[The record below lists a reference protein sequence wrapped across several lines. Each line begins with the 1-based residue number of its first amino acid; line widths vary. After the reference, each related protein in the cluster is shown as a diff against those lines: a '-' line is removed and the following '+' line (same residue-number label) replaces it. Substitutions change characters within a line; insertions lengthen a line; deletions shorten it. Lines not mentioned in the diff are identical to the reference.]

1 MTPRR
6 KLGRLAA
13 VSGLALGVLILV
25 ATPASAHAVLLQ
37 TSPGEGAVL
46 TSPPTSVS
54 LRYDEQVTVTPGGI
68 RVYNAQGSRVDDGTI
83 RNPSP
88 DVVQL
93 GVRPHLANGAY
104 VVTWRVI
111 SADTHPVEGA
121 FTFQVGLTSNAV
133 APNVT
138 GLAQHLLQNQRG
150 DQTVGVVYGALRGLL
165 YAGLALLIGAVAFA
179 AWIWPR
185 ARRLRRTARLVWA
198 GWTLT
203 LVATIA
209 EVLIQGIYGAGLVFK
224 DLFHSQLIRQ
234 VLGTEFGHM
243 SILRLAILLGALPLL
258 RRLLG
263 SDRGDDALPRW
274 WTPTAVA
281 LGLVLALTPALSGH
295 AHTGDLPTFAVPA
308 DVIHILAM
316 AVWLGGLAMLVYAVF
331 PGRSVEDLR
340 DAVPRFSRVALAC
353 VLALV
358 VTGSFQAWRQVGSIH
373 ALRDTSYGHILAV
386 KVVLVLVLVVFGGFS
401 RQVVGFLFPQRVRA
415 ATGDPDERV
424 PVVTGGAD
432 DDAPTPNGQGVAL
445 DDDEEWEIDE
455 VFELR
460 RLKRSVF
467 AEVVIAV
474 AVISVTA
481 LLVNAAPAKIAAAQR
496 GGGSSDI
503 TLKSSKVWVDLDM
516 IPGVAPGANDVH
528 VTAIL
533 PTGAPVNLVN
543 LSLTM
548 DYPSRHIP
556 PLTIPLR
563 HLGPGHYLSPGFTI
577 PFAGNWRVTADVQTD
592 EFTDITLVG
601 TLVVNS

>member
-1 MTPRR
+1 MTAHR
-6 KLGRLAA
+6 KLIRLAA
-13 VSGLALGVLILV
+13 VSGLALGILILV
-25 ATPASAHAVLLQ
+25 AAPAGAHAVLLQ
-37 TSPGEGAVL
+37 TTPGEGAVL
-46 TSPPTSVS
+46 TSPPGSVS

-68 RVYNAQGSRVDDGTI
+68 RVYDSHGSRVDSGTI
-83 RNPSP
+83 TKPSP

-93 GVRPHLANGAY
+93 GVRPHLADGAY

-121 FTFQVGLTSNAV
+121 FTFQVGLISNAV

-138 GLAQHLLQNQRG
+138 GLAQHLLQNQKG
-150 DQTVGVVYGALRGLL
+150 DQTVGVVYGALRDSL
-165 YAGLALLIGAVAFA
+165 YTGLALLIGAVVFA
-179 AWIWPR
+179 AWIWPG

-198 GWTLT
+198 GWILT
-203 LVATIA
+203 LAATIA
-209 EVLIQGIYGAGLVFK
+209 EVLIQGIYGAGLGFK

-258 RRLLG
+258 RRLLR
-263 SDRGDDALPRW
+263 SDPAGKPLPVW
-274 WTPTAVA
+274 WAPTAAV
-281 LGLVLALTPALSGH
+281 LGIVLAVTPALSGH
-295 AHTGDLPTFAVPA
+295 AHTGDLPTLAVPA

-331 PGRSVEDLR
+331 PGRGVKELR
-340 DAVPRFSRVALAC
+340 DAVPRFSRVAMTC
-353 VLALV
+353 VVALV

-386 KVVLVLVLVVFGGFS
+386 KLVLVLVLIVFGGLS
-401 RQVVGFLFPQRVRA
+401 RQIVGFLFPRRVGEETNHPR
-415 ATGDPDERV
+415 ERV
-424 PVVTGGAD
+424 PVVAGGAEDDRPATNGHDVELDED
-432 DDAPTPNGQGVAL
+432 DDWEL
-445 DDDEEWEIDE
+445 DEA
-455 VFELR
+455 FELR
-460 RLKRSVF
+460 RLKGSVF

-474 AVISVTA
+474 AILAVTA

-496 GGGSSDI
+496 GGGSTGV
-503 TLKSSKVWVDLDM
+503 TLKSGKVWVDLDV

-533 PTGAPVNLVN
+533 PSGAPVNLVN
-543 LSLTM
+543 LSLTL

-577 PFAGNWRVTADVQTD
+577 PFSGTWRVTADVQTD

-601 TLVVNS
+601 TLAVN